1 MLSRFV
7 VLSGSLTLNCYCRRG
22 DNTGPH
28 AFAEADGIFDQVQ
41 AEFPNAS
48 LQASDGFDDFV
59 KTVLPVQHTLKTL
72 THEMGDSW
80 IYGGSTDPVKVATY
94 RAAMRVR
101 KACRA
106 SGRWQDDGAPEEMFD
121 RFLMKEYVLTQA
133 GLDLS
138 AMHLTQL

>member
-1 MLSRFV
+1 
-7 VLSGSLTLNCYCRRG
+7 
-22 DNTGPH
+22 
-28 AFAEADGIFDQVQ
+28 
-41 AEFPNAS
+41 
-48 LQASDGFDDFV
+48 
-59 KTVLPVQHTLKTL
+59 VLPVQHTLKTL

-121 RFLMKEYVLTQA
+121 RFLMKEYAPKQA
-133 GLDLS
+133 
-138 AMHLTQL
+138 